1 MMTTLKLE
9 VKLGQLLGN
18 FPHLMKAMEK
28 SLMKIKT
35 NQVMDVCKVSTI
47 KAENFDEAIP
57 IVQVQV
63 GKFEIRDV
71 LLDRRYGVN
80 VISKSL

>member
-1 MMTTLKLE
+1 
-9 VKLGQLLGN
+9 
-18 FPHLMKAMEK
+18 
-28 SLMKIKT
+28 
-35 NQVMDVCKVSTI
+35 MDVCKVSTI